1 MRILFYALLFLL
13 LAQRVFSG
21 ENADCAKCH
30 ANETMQCSAPPKALH
45 HKFANREVSDNL
57 DSKVFSDR
65 TFINGKTKYIF
76 FKDRGAF
83 KISVSEDGKNAEEF
97 NVKFAIGL
105 EPLVQYVV
113 EGERGAMQ
121 VVPIAYD
128 PLKDELFDVFGG
140 ETRNRG
146 DWGHWLSKGMNWNS
160 NCAYCHMTGFKKNY
174 DAESDSYS
182 SKFADHGVSCLQ
194 CHTALPKDC
203 GQSGI
208 PILEKRPSPSE
219 RMGACASCHSRRE
232 HLNAERF
239 KVGDDYFDS
248 FRPELPV
255 VDGIY
260 YADGKVRDEDFVF
273 SSFMMCRQYT
283 AGIVCTD
290 CHDRHTMRTSRP
302 IDKNQLCLTCHA
314 PEARNIKG
322 APTIDPHKHS
332 FHGDNEGNL
341 CVNCHMPKT
350 VYMGRDARYDHG
362 LTSPDPVLTKVAG
375 IPNACSQCHDK
386 IDSDKP
392 ERDLD
397 WLIESF
403 EKNYGTER
411 FLRKRARS
419 IAVSK
424 AHKGDVSEELKN
436 ELMRLLDL
444 EENPAWQATIVALLS
459 TWIGDDE
466 VFDRIK
472 KMLTSQH
479 PLVRSS
485 SIRAIS
491 ARPDSSD
498 ILKEHLKDASAI
510 VRIDS
515 AFALGGEL
523 AENSSQYAELQEYLK
538 FNSDRPLGLLK
549 RADFALRSGKF
560 AEAKSHAES
569 ALKLESGNPDLEREV
584 AIMVFKAGYC
594 NDSLKILK
602 SAREKYPLS
611 SQIAFALA
619 LFYSELGDLPA
630 AANELESA
638 VKLDENFARA
648 WYNLS
653 IARFKMGKIDE
664 AIEAIDK
671 AIETDPANAQQ
682 YTNLKNYLIN
692 NGKKR

>member
-1 MRILFYALLFLL
+1 MRFLFYILL
-13 LAQRVFSG
+13 LISASFAFSK
-21 ENADCAKCH
+21 EYADCAKCH
-30 ANETMQCSAPPKALH
+30 DNETTQCSAHPKALH
-45 HKFANREVSDNL
+45 HKYANREISDKL
-57 DSKVFSDR
+57 DSKVFSGR
-65 TFINGKTKYIF
+65 TFTSGKNKYSF
-76 FKDRGAF
+76 FKDKGAF
-83 KISVSEDGKNAEEF
+83 KISVTENGGKAEEF
-97 NVKFAIGL
+97 IAKFAIGV
-105 EPLVQYVV
+105 EPLIQYVV

-128 PLKDELFDVFGG
+128 TAKDELFDVFEG

-174 DAESDSYS
+174 DSQSDSYS
-182 SKFADHGVSCLQ
+182 SSFNAHGVGCLQ
-194 CHTALPKDC
+194 CHSALPKDC
-203 GQSGI
+203 GRPDI
-208 PILEKRPSPSE
+208 PLLKERPTPTE

-239 KVGDDYFDS
+239 KPGEDYFDS

-255 VDGIY
+255 IDGVY

-290 CHDRHTMRTSRP
+290 CHDRHTMRTARP
-302 IDKNQLCLTCHA
+302 IEKNELCLTCHA

-322 APTIDPHKHS
+322 APTINPREHS

-362 LTSPDPVLTKVAG
+362 LTSPDPVLTKIAG

-392 ERDLD
+392 GRGLD

-403 EKNYGTER
+403 EKNYGSER

-419 IAVSK
+419 IAVHR
-424 AHKGDVSEELKN
+424 AHKGDISAELKA
-436 ELMRLLDL
+436 EFIRLLDL
-444 EENPAWQATIVALLS
+444 EENPAWQATIIALLS
-459 TWIGDDE
+459 TWIADDDAFE
-466 VFDRIK
+466 RTK
-472 KMLTSQH
+472 KALGSPH

-485 SIRAIS
+485 AIRALS
-491 ARPDSSD
+491 ARPDCGE
-498 ILKEHLKDASAI
+498 ILKKHLGDSSAI

-523 AENSSQYAELQEYLK
+523 DEKSSQFAELEEYLK

-560 AEAKSHAES
+560 AEAKSYAES
-569 ALKLESGNPDLEREV
+569 ALKLEDGNPALEREV
-584 AIMVFKAGYC
+584 AIMIFKAGYQKE
-594 NDSLKILK
+594 SLAVLK
-602 SAREKYPLS
+602 SARKKYPQS
-611 SQIAFALA
+611 AEIAFALA
-619 LFYSELGDLPA
+619 LFYSELGDL
-630 AANELESA
+630 NSA
-638 VKLDENFARA
+638 VEELQSTVKLEPGFARA
-648 WYNLS
+648 WYNL
-653 IARFKMGKIDE
+653 AVALFRTGKKQD
-664 AIEAIDK
+664 AISAIDK
-671 AIETDPANAQQ
+671 AIETDPSNREA
-682 YTNLKNYLIN
+682 YTQARSYFTNSEN
-692 NGKKR
+692 